1 MADPGGQDI
10 SHQAADR
17 AGEYHGADDHAI
29 HLDTGIAGGALALA
43 NDGDLITVL
52 AVCEIDIHHAGQQGD
67 HQNGEQLCLSA
78 DAGQPA
84 GLGSLVD
91 DADLTGAFGHL
102 PYDDKVGGQ
111 LHGDVV
117 HHQGEQRLVGV
128 PSGLEEG
135 GQEAPYGAGQ
145 QRGRQRD
152 DDQQEIGDLAAQ
164 QDHAG
169 GGGQAADQGLPLG
182 ADVPEAHLECGR
194 YR

>member
-1 MADPGGQDI
+1 MADAGGQDI
-10 SHQAADR
+10 SHQAADS
-17 AGEYHGADDHAI
+17 AGEHHGADDHTI
-29 HLDTGIAGGALALA
+29 HLDAGVAGGALALA
-43 NDGDLITVL
+43 HHGDLVAVL
-52 AVCEIDIHHAGQQGD
+52 AVGKVHVHHAGQQSH
-67 HQNGEQLCLSA
+67 HQNGEQLCLPA

-91 DADLTGAFGHL
+91 NADLTGALGHL
-102 PYDDKVGGQ
+102 PDNDKVGGQ
-111 LHGDVV
+111 LHGDIV

-128 PSGLEEG
+128 PFGLEEG

-145 QRGRQRD
+145 QRSRQRD